1 MGLVVCSEKASS
13 VFQRAAYTANSECGI
28 ARAIAVTDEGVV
40 QIQLHEIRSEA
51 PRDEFRRE
59 SRR

>member
-1 MGLVVCSEKASS
+1 M
-13 VFQRAAYTANSECGI
+13 FQQAAYTANSECSI
-28 ARAIAVTDEGVV
+28 ARAIAGTDEGVV

>member
-1 MGLVVCSEKASS
+1 MRSAVRSEKDST
-13 VFQRAAYTANSECGI
+13 RCNEAAYTANSECGI
-28 ARAIAVTDEGVV
+28 ARGIAGQTQGVV

-51 PRDEFRRE
+51 PHDEFRRE